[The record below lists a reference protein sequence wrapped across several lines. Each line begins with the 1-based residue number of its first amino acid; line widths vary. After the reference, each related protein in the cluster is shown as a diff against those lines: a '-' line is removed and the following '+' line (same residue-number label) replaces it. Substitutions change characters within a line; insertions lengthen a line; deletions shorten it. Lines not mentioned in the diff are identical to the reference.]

1 MKSDLKSAVIIL
13 LLAVF
18 PGFSKTVVVD
28 STTSGLSNSV
38 NSLAPGDTIL
48 FHKGIYKQGI
58 NITVK
63 GTPENKI
70 TIKNYPGEVPIIQGP
85 VGNGGSGISG
95 SNVRGIRIEGFILR
109 NWHYGGISLGWGSST
124 RAVEVRYCLA
134 DSNGANGMQMA
145 NTDST
150 VLEYCIASR
159 NGSDTATSWS
169 SGIDY
174 FGGNAGT
181 NNHVRCNV
189 SFNNIDVSTAKS
201 DGMGFILDTG
211 DSLAGVNFESNISFA
226 NGGSGLAVTNSTN
239 IKLIGNTC
247 FNNYLDPA
255 EKYTYGAV
263 SFANSAAQKNNF
275 VVRNNLL
282 VQTTGRGSIYCFA
295 SPNNFTNSIFENNFT
310 STNAAANGLFMN
322 ADNADFRLRDTAASV
337 IGKGTGTGIFPTDN
351 GFDPQCVKKAGGQA
365 ISWWQYAPDIAYII
379 SKGGLEH
386 CFNPVAR
393 GTPVDVG
400 AYVKNKSSIA
410 GKPTAFSRQCPYN
423 LRFVVLA
430 SGSPFLAFNTPS
442 GQSVVLELYAI
453 NGKLLGRYWSGAKD
467 GAVESF
473 PLCQVSKGRWSG
485 LCYAILKQNDAVV
498 AKNCFVNLHGN

>member
-1 MKSDLKSAVIIL
+1 MKSGLKTAVIIL
-13 LLAVF
+13 LLAAI

-63 GTPENKI
+63 GTPEKKI
-70 TIKNYPGEVPIIQGP
+70 TIKNYPGEVPILQGP
-85 VGNGGSGISG
+85 AGNGGSGISG
-95 SNVRGIRIEGFILR
+95 SNVRGVRIEGFILR
-109 NWHYGGISLGWGSST
+109 YWHYGGISLGWGSST

-150 VLEYCIASR
+150 VFEYCIASR

-211 DSLAGVNFESNISFA
+211 DSLAGVNFENNISFA

-263 SFANSAAQKNNF
+263 SFANSTAQRNNF

-310 STNAAANGLFMN
+310 STNAAANSLFMD

-337 IGKGTGTGIFPTDN
+337 VGKGTGTGIFPTDI
-351 GFDPQCVKKAGGQA
+351 GFDPQCVKKVSGQT
-365 ISWWQYAPDIAYII
+365 ITWWQYAPDIAYII

-386 CFNPVAR
+386 CFNPFAR
-393 GTPVDVG
+393 GTPVDIG
-400 AYVKNKSSIA
+400 AYCKNKSSISR
-410 GKPTAFSRQCPYN
+410 KPTALSRKSSYN
-423 LRFVVLA
+423 FRFVA
-430 SGSPFLAFNTPS
+430 PAAGSSFLTFYAPG
-442 GQSVVLELYAI
+442 GQSVVLEIYAI
-453 NGKLLGRYWSGAKD
+453 NGKLLGTYRVRAKE
-467 GAVESF
+467 GAVESV
-473 PLCQVSKGRWSG
+473 PLRKFSRGWSG
-485 LCYAILKQNDAVV
+485 LCYAVLKQNDAVV
-498 AKNCFVNLHGN
+498 AKNCFVNLHVN